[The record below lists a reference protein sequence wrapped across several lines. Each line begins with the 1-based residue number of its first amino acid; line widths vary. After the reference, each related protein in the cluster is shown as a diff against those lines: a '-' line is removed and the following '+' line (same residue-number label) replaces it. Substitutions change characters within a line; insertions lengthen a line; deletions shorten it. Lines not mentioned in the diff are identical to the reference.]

1 MERGIPWYRTF
12 VLDAGI
18 AAFFGGAVR
27 IWPYIGIAYATMLVN
42 LPPTD
47 VLITI
52 HIQPPFQVRASN
64 LNP

>member
-1 MERGIPWYRTF
+1 
-12 VLDAGI
+12 LDAGI
-18 AAFFGGAVR
+18 AAFFGSAIKIR
-27 IWPYIGIAYATMLVN
+27 PDRIGIAHATKLVN

-52 HIQPPFQVRASN
+52 HIQLPFQVRASN